1 MNEFNP
7 FLNRI
12 VCAANL
18 YGDGTII
25 VGARH
30 FDSVM
35 RTTMSIIN
43 PDISHWKKLGH
54 EQGFIDKFGNF
65 RSREEAKKIAEEA
78 GQIVRRCGGDETE
91 LFSENLY

>member
-1 MNEFNP
+1 MFDP
-7 FLNRI
+7 SQNRI

-18 YGDGTII
+18 YSDGTII

-35 RTTMSIIN
+35 RKTMNLIN
-43 PDISHWKKLGH
+43 PDISYWKKLGH
-54 EQGFIDKFGNF
+54 KQGFIDKFGNF
-65 RSREEAKKIAEEA
+65 HSREDAHKIATEA
-78 GQIVRRCGGDETE
+78 NQIVRICGGDETE